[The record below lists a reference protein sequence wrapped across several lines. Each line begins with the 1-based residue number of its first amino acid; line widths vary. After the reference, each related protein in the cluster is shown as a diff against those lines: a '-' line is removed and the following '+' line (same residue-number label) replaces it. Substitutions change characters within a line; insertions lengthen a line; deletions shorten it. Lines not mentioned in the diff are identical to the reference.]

1 MADRQRPIATT
12 ARALVCAVYYLL
24 CGLFGFFML
33 AAMMLPRA
41 LGASAK
47 KPAMARSYFVYVGTY
62 TRESSKGI
70 YGYRF
75 DPATGKLTSTGLAAY
90 VKNPSFLA
98 SDPTHRFL
106 YA

>member
-12 ARALVCAVYYLL
+12 AKAL
-24 CGLFGFFML
+24 GMFGFFML
-33 AAMMLPRA
+33 AAMMVPRA

-47 KPAMARSYFVYVGTY
+47 KPATARSYFVYVGTY

-75 DPATGKLTSTGLAAY
+75 DPRTGKFTSTGLAAES
-90 VKNPSFLA
+90 KAALHFSRLRPHPSLPVRCFGN
-98 SDPTHRFL
+98 RQ
-106 YA
+106 